1 MNTAIRFV
9 VIIFSALLMAC
20 SPGNGKTETIIS
32 VKTTSGDLK
41 IKLYNET
48 PLHRDNFIKLVNSG
62 FYDGIS
68 FHRVINGFMIQAGDG
83 MTKKGA
89 SIRQDDTLNT
99 YTIASEFNKNLYH
112 KKGALAAAREGS
124 DTNPLMNSSGTQ
136 FYIVQ
141 GKILS
146 EEELAAAEQ
155 QANSNISRAYFIK
168 FLKEI
173 SDSLSRAGQNLSS
186 GELQELTTLRLYDFL
201 DGYGEYKMTENQRK
215 DYTTIGGVPRLDG
228 TYTVFGEVIEGIETI
243 DKIAAAPTD
252 SGDRPVNDIKILK
265 MKVLK

>member
-9 VIIFSALLMAC
+9 VIIFSVLLTAC
-20 SPGNGKTETIIS
+20 SSGNGNSETIIS
-32 VKTTSGDLK
+32 VKTTLGDLK

-48 PLHRDNFIKLVNSG
+48 PLHRDNFIKLVKSG

-89 SIRQDDTLNT
+89 SIRQDDTINT
-99 YTIASEFNKNLYH
+99 YTIPSEFNKNLYH

-141 GKILS
+141 GKILN
-146 EEELAAAEQ
+146 EEELATAEQ

-173 SDSLSRAGQNLSS
+173 SDSLSRAGQSLSS

-201 DGYGEYKMTENQRK
+201 DSYGEYKMTENQRK

-228 TYTVFGEVIEGIETI
+228 TYTVFGEVIEGIETV
-243 DKIAAAPTD
+243 DKIAAVPTD
-252 SGDRPVNDIKILK
+252 SGDRPVNDIIILK